1 MSLISTSWPG
11 RFHSATDSMR
21 FDMCS
26 EVLEEEMYIQCSVT
40 DRALRRL
47 APGFQV
53 TEANIRKAFDQHRAA
68 IERIASKKFDAHK
81 VESSGD
87 VVIVV
92 KEEDVPDRP

>member
-21 FDMCS
+21 FDMRG
-26 EVLEEEMYIQCSVT
+26 EVLEEEAYIPCSVT

-53 TEANIRKAFDQHRAA
+53 AEGNIRKAFDQHRAT
-68 IERIASKKFDAHK
+68 IERIASAKFDAHK
-81 VESSGD
+81 VEASGD

-92 KEEDVPDRP
+92 DEEDIPDRF

>member
-11 RFHSATDSMR
+11 QFHSATDAMR
-21 FDMCS
+21 FDMRG
-26 EVLEEEMYIQCSVT
+26 EVLEEEVYIQCSVT
-40 DRALRRL
+40 NRALRRL

-68 IERIASKKFDAHK
+68 IERIASEKFDAQK
-81 VESSGD
+81 IEPSGD

-92 KEEDVPDRP
+92 QEEDLPDRF